1 MNIFRI
7 LGDLSHYAAILTIFA
22 KVLASRSCTGVSGRS
37 QILFLLVFLTRY
49 IDLFTTFISLYN
61 TSIKIFFIVS
71 TMTNIY
77 LVLVKYSGTIS
88 SDLDTFRIEFLILG
102 AAVGAILVNHEL
114 TAMEV
119 LWTFSIYLESVAIL
133 PQLSMSSKVK
143 GVEPA
148 ILGYLACL
156 ASHKLFYIFNWVHR
170 YYNEHGNYDGILAS
184 AGLLQTV
191 IYSNFFVMYLIKR
204 LAVGRSET
212 GV

>member
-1 MNIFRI
+1 
-7 LGDLSHYAAILTIFA
+7 
-22 KVLASRSCTGVSGRS
+22 
-37 QILFLLVFLTRY
+37 
-49 IDLFTTFISLYN
+49 
-61 TSIKIFFIVS
+61 
-71 TMTNIY
+71 
-77 LVLVKYSGTIS
+77 
-88 SDLDTFRIEFLILG
+88 
-102 AAVGAILVNHEL
+102 
-114 TAMEV
+114 MEV

>member
-1 MNIFRI
+1 
-7 LGDLSHYAAILTIFA
+7 
-22 KVLASRSCTGVSGRS
+22 
-37 QILFLLVFLTRY
+37 
-49 IDLFTTFISLYN
+49 
-61 TSIKIFFIVS
+61 
-71 TMTNIY
+71 
-77 LVLVKYSGTIS
+77 
-88 SDLDTFRIEFLILG
+88 
-102 AAVGAILVNHEL
+102 
-114 TAMEV
+114 
-119 LWTFSIYLESVAIL
+119 
-133 PQLSMSSKVK
+133 
-143 GVEPA
+143 VEPA